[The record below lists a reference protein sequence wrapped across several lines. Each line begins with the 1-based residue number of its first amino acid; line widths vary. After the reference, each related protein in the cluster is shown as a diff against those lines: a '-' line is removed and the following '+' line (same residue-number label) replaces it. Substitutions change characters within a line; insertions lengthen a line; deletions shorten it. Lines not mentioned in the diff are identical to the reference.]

1 MTLWSLEMY
10 GYICS
15 KIKSYQIQRG
25 FLLLFIFLGYHAF
38 WSCTIRPSQC
48 CSTPKPFRRFCS
60 MGYATKFHQN
70 LDAVCITKASD
81 QDPSQQSSRAS
92 SSLSPSLVASD
103 GECPRA
109 TSLQPASLVEESNRH
124 QGAVLRCVQRAVHL
138 GLVTE
143 VPRAWC
149 LRRGVTSSAQASS

>member
-1 MTLWSLEMY
+1 M
-10 GYICS
+10 
-15 KIKSYQIQRG
+15 
-25 FLLLFIFLGYHAF
+25 
-38 WSCTIRPSQC
+38 PSGRVLSGQC
-48 CSTPKPFRRFCS
+48 CSTPRPFRRFCS

-70 LDAVCITKASD
+70 LDVVCITKALD

-92 SSLSPSLVASD
+92 FLLSPSLLTSN

-109 TSLQPASLVEESNRH
+109 TSLQPASLIEELNKH
-124 QGAVLRCVQRAVHL
+124 QRAVLRCIQRAMHL

-149 LRRGVTSSAQASS
+149 L